1 MIMAQRWRLP
11 DPATLLFGAALWPL
25 ALLTVATGAVAQS
38 ASAAAEIGRAA
49 CFAPTLQNDDLAPS
63 RPAAQGFDETA
74 LCALLNEIDK
84 GTDNIHSVLV
94 LRRGQL
100 VAELYRP
107 GLDATVY
114 SVWRTHTAFGP
125 MTRHDMRSISKSIV
139 GLLYG
144 ILLAQ
149 GKVPAPATPVVS
161 LYPEYPKLD
170 TPQRRA
176 IHVEHLLSMS
186 AGLDWDEPTPI
197 HKPNGDDQLPLFWTW
212 SAYNCV
218 FNRDV
223 VAAPGSRFVYSG
235 GDTTVLADIMVRA
248 TGAPLRDLVE
258 AQLFQPLG
266 ITDWEWTGNIYGE
279 PVAFAGL
286 RLRPRDLMKIGA
298 MMLSGGTWKSRQ
310 IVPKTWITQSIS
322 THIDTGAGGYGYQWW
337 TSKLTWKGK
346 ALAVATAL
354 GNGGQTLVLVRDL
367 ELAIVTTAGDYGRP
381 NIFTALSTVAQRI
394 AATVNE

>member
-1 MIMAQRWRLP
+1 MAQRWRLP
-11 DPATLLFGAALWPL
+11 APATLLFGAALWPL
-25 ALLTVATGAVAQS
+25 ALLTTATGAAAQS
-38 ASAAAEIGRAA
+38 ASPAGEVGRAP
-49 CFAPTLQNDDLAPS
+49 CFAPTPQNDDLLVS
-63 RPAAQGFDETA
+63 GPAAQGFDVTA
-74 LCALLNEIDK
+74 LCALLNEIEK

-107 GLDATVY
+107 GLDASIY

-125 MTRHDMRSISKSIV
+125 MTRHDMRSISKSVV

-149 GKVPAPATPVVS
+149 GKVPTLATPVVS
-161 LYPEYPKLD
+161 LYREYPELD

-176 IHVEHLLSMS
+176 IRVEHLLSMS
-186 AGLDWDEPTPI
+186 AGLDWDEPTPV
-197 HKPNGDDQLPLFWTW
+197 HKPNRDDQLPLFWTW
-212 SAYNCV
+212 SAYKCV

-223 VAAPGSRFVYSG
+223 VAAPGARFVYSG

-248 TGAPLRDLVE
+248 TKVPLRDLV
-258 AQLFQPLG
+258 ATQLFRPLG
-266 ITDWEWTGNIYGE
+266 ITDWEWTGNIYGA

-298 MMLSGGTWKSRQ
+298 MMLSGGTWKSRE
-310 IVPKTWITQSIS
+310 IVPKTWIAQTINA
-322 THIDTGAGGYGYQWW
+322 HVNTGAGGYGYQFW
-337 TSKLTWKGK
+337 TSKFVWKGK
-346 ALAVATAL
+346 TLAVATAL
-354 GNGGQTLVLVRDL
+354 GNGGQTLVLVPDL
-367 ELAIVTTAGDYGRP
+367 ELAIVTTAGDYGQP
-381 NIFTALSTVAQRI
+381 NIFPVLSTVAQRI